1 MTDDEK
7 GLIFEAQKRRQLYR
21 IVRQYE
27 STAKDIERLLDT
39 AALKASAALAELPSD
54 YQAWRL
60 PHLRQELTRLKREL
74 GQALAQSASTGTGAA
89 FAMGKDVLDVP
100 LAAAGVRI
108 AAILPELDLAPLLAS
123 RNFQTER
130 MRDISSAAVRA
141 ANNEI
146 GLVMVGVQSPGE
158 AIGKVAKHISSSRG
172 RALTVVRTE
181 MGRAFSTATQERL
194 EQARTMLPGLKKE
207 WRKSGKIHS
216 RSAHDAA
223 DGQTVSVDK
232 AFFVGGEALMFP
244 RDPAASAK
252 NTINCGCSS
261 LPVMDNWKTQ
271 QQQ

>member
-1 MTDDEK
+1 MTDGERT
-7 GLIFEAQKRRQLYR
+7 LAFEAEKRRQLNR

-27 STAKDIERLLDT
+27 STAKDIGRLLDN

-74 GQALAQSASTGTGAA
+74 GQALAQSAGAGTGAA
-89 FAMGKDVLDVP
+89 FAMGKDMLDAP
-100 LAAAGVRI
+100 LAAGGVRI

-146 GLVMVGVQSPGE
+146 GLVMVGIQSPGE
-158 AIGKVAKHISSSRG
+158 AVSKVAKHISSRRG

-181 MGRAFSTATQERL
+181 MGRAFSTATQERFA
-194 EQARTMLPGLKKE
+194 QASTILPGLKKE
-207 WRKSGKIHS
+207 WRKSGKVHS

-223 DGQTVSVDK
+223 DGQTVDVDK
-232 AFFVGGEALMFP
+232 AFFVGGELLMFP
-244 RDPAASAK
+244 RDPSGSPK
-252 NTINCGCSS
+252 NTINCACSS
-261 LPVMDNWKTQ
+261 LPLMENWEVRAQ
-271 QQQ
+271 